1 MWCHSGDK
9 RVDANKSAD
18 ASLRV
23 ILENL
28 RVLFTCSAGRGNS
41 CVLVPL
47 SWDCTAYIP
56 SASTSPSYVNNENL
70 EILTRYSPLR
80 DFNRF
85 TPLKDC
91 LSCFMISV
99 DKGPLVL
106 KILLSRVGYH
116 KPAYR
121 LQSKLIA
128 IPTRSEVH
136 ISPICLVGRLSG
148 VSLRI
153 KHLVMNLVITNLK

>member
-1 MWCHSGDK
+1 MSYLHVRLVAATIVYYLSHGTV
-9 RVDANKSAD
+9 RHI
-18 ASLRV
+18 SLLPQLL
-23 ILENL
+23 IQ
-28 RVLFTCSAGRGNS
+28 
-41 CVLVPL
+41 P
-47 SWDCTAYIP
+47 
-56 SASTSPSYVNNENL
+56 PSYVNNENL

-153 KHLVMNLVITNLK
+153 KHLVMNLVVITNLK